1 MKKIKKRGAVYGV
14 IALLLCA
21 AAYLNWSYV
30 DTPEDLLAAQQT
42 DAQADTQTDASADST
57 AGEGDYFASSR
68 LTRTQARDE
77 AVSTLK
83 ELSESDTADQSAKD
97 DAAAQISALADD
109 TVAEAN
115 IESLIRAKGYEDAVV
130 MLGDGSA
137 NIVVAPPDGGSA
149 GRGRSCYPRYRYLG
163 DRHDG
168 RADQNRG
175 SILIDSVY
183 FYFAFYTNC
192 AIMLL
197 DNAG

>member
-109 TVAEAN
+109 TVAE
-115 IESLIRAKGYEDAVV
+115 DAVV
-130 MLGDGSA
+130 MLGDSSA
-137 NIVVAPPDGGSA
+137 NIVVAPPDGGLQAEDVAVIRDIVISETGMTA
-149 GRGRSCYPRYRYLG
+149 GQIKIVEAS
-163 DRHDG
+163 
-168 RADQNRG
+168 
-175 SILIDSVY
+175 
-183 FYFAFYTNC
+183 
-192 AIMLL
+192 
-197 DNAG
+197 